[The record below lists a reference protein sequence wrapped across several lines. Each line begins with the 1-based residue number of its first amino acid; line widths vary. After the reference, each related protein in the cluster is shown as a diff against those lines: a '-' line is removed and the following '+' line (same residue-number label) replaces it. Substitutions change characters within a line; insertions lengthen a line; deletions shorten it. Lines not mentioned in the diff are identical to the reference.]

1 MAISSFQ
8 TYLMYSTDKTSWTNL
23 CPIKQQPDLGS
34 APEPIEVTSLS
45 DPARCYIP
53 GIENTDQQTYQA
65 NYKHSEYVTIKGMKG
80 TEYYFSVWYGATYSA
95 GTYTPSGS
103 NGKFTGKGY
112 IDVYANGAGVNDP
125 HDMTITITLTEPMV
139 EETVASA

>member
-45 DPARCYIP
+45 DPARCSIP
-53 GIENTDQQTYQA
+53 GIENTDQQPYQA
-65 NYKHSEYVTIKGMKG
+65 NYDHATYVTIKGMKG
-80 TEYYFSVWYGATYSA
+80 TEYYFSRWLGATYSG

-112 IDVYANGAGVNDP
+112 VDVYVNGNGINDP
-125 HDMTITITLTEPMV
+125 VDMTVTITLTEPMV